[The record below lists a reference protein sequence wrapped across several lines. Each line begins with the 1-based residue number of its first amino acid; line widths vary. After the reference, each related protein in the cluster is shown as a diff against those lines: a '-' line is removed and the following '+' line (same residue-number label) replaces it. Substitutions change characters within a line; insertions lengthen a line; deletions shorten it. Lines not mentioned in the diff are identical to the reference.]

1 MKVLDLQCRL
11 GHSFEGWFGSQ
22 ADYDAQRE
30 RGLVACPVCSDS
42 EITKMLS
49 APRLNLGHGAAP
61 ERAQG
66 PTGEQ
71 GGAHANAHSARHEA
85 AGSGADPGR
94 GEGPASGVSAR
105 SADATGTNRLPNVP
119 NLPLVVPDLPP
130 QALQQMQAAMLNMVR
145 HVMANTED
153 VGSQFAEEA
162 RKIHY
167 GETESR
173 HIRGQA
179 TRDET
184 EALLDEGIDVMA
196 LPVPDNLKG
205 TLQ

>member
-11 GHSFEGWFGSQ
+11 AHRFEGWFGSQ

-30 RGLVACPVCSDS
+30 RGLVTCPVCNDS

-61 ERAQG
+61 E
-66 PTGEQ
+66 PTPVP
-71 GGAHANAHSARHEA
+71 GAPAAD
-85 AGSGADPGR
+85 AGSAADSPLGR
-94 GEGPASGVSAR
+94 ATDAASAAPA
-105 SADATGTNRLPNVP
+105 LPDVAP
-119 NLPLVVPDLPP
+119 ETLH
-130 QALQQMQAAMLNMVR
+130 QMQAAMMTMVR

-153 VGSQFAEEA
+153 VGTQFAEEA

-167 GETESR
+167 GEREAR

-179 TRDET
+179 SRDET
-184 EALLDEGIDVMA
+184 EALIDEGIDVMA
-196 LPVPDNLKG
+196 FSVPEILKG
-205 TLQ
+205 PLQ